1 MSVRGVRNWKDV
13 LRIGLGLVMLVL
25 GLLGLVLPVLQ
36 GFLLLLVSVALLAPY
51 SRTLQR
57 VLDWAERRYPQVF
70 ARARAFQSRLRA
82 RFGLGSRD
90 R

>member
-36 GFLLLLVSVALLAPY
+36 GFLLLLASVALLAPY

-57 VLDWAERRYPQVF
+57 VLSWAKRRYPQAF
-70 ARARAFQSRLRA
+70 QRARDVQSRLRA

>member
-36 GFLLLLVSVALLAPY
+36 GFLFLLVSVALLAPY

-57 VLDWAERRYPQVF
+57 VLDRAEHRHPRTF
-70 ARARAFQSRLRA
+70 ERARDFRLRLRA
-82 RFGLGSRD
+82 RLGLGSRD